1 MSYYTRNKEVCNW
14 ICENLRTWARN
25 HVNVGFLSIAKRVAV
40 NEVIRNTIAG
50 RRVNSTSQL
59 TIEKA
64 GVVCYDKKD

>member
-1 MSYYTRNKEVCNW
+1 MSYITTYTRNHFNPVHPEAEK
-14 ICENLRTWARN
+14 IDIQDIA
-25 HVNVGFLSIAKRVAV
+25 HALSLAV